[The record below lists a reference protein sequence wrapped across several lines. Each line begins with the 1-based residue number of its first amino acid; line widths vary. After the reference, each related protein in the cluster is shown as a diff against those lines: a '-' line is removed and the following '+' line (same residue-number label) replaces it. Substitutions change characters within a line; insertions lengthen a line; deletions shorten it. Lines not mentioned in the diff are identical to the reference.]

1 MSVCVLHNT
10 SPCNVFVSPV
20 FTCCTL
26 WFLQSLAAFVSL
38 DSFAAPTRVQANFFL
53 AALHGVSGIVIT
65 CECVRSTAATLNAA
79 LAASHIS
86 TYGDW
91 AVNLATVENL
101 PGCMVCRSM
110 LCWWAP
116 L

>member
-38 DSFAAPTRVQANFFL
+38 DSFAAPTRVQANFFWRHCM
-53 AALHGVSGIVIT
+53 AFQALLLLVS
-65 CECVRSTAATLNAA
+65 
-79 LAASHIS
+79 
-86 TYGDW
+86 
-91 AVNLATVENL
+91 
-101 PGCMVCRSM
+101 VCGQ
-110 LCWWAP
+110 LQ
-116 L
+116 LH